1 MDKLKEY
8 WDKIPLPVKVI
19 LGVALAAMIFNGVSG

>member
-8 WDKIPLPVKVI
+8 WDKLPLPVKVI
-19 LGVALAAMIFNGVSG
+19 LGVFVLAIIFNAVV